1 VIKNERQYKITNAK
15 LEDLETAL
23 AAIDRNDPNL
33 HPRQILGRVNSL
45 ERTIGDLRTEI
56 DEYDRLKNGEVAE
69 IEVKSLAELPTALIK
84 ARIAKG
90 LTQKQLAEQIG
101 IQEQQVQRYEAA
113 DYDTI
118 SFDRLITIAQI
129 LGIDFERS
137 ASLALLKN

>member
-1 VIKNERQYKITNAK
+1 MIKNERQYKITKAK

-23 AAIDRNDPNL
+23 TAIDRHDPLL

-45 ERTIGDLRTEI
+45 ERTIRDLRTEI

-69 IEVKSLAELPTALIK
+69 IEVKSLAELPIALIK

-90 LTQKQLAEQIG
+90 LTQKQLAERIG

-137 ASLALLKN
+137 ASLALH

>member
-1 VIKNERQYKITNAK
+1 VIKNERQYKITKTK

-23 AAIDRNDPNL
+23 ASIDRHDPNL

-69 IEVKSLAELPTALIK
+69 IEVKSLAELPIALIK

-137 ASLALLKN
+137 ASLALH

>member
-1 VIKNERQYKITNAK
+1 VIKNERQYKITKVK
-15 LEDLETAL
+15 LEDLAAAL
-23 AAIDRNDPNL
+23 AGIDRHDPNL

-45 ERTIGDLRTEI
+45 ERTIGDLQAEI

-69 IEVKSLAELPTALIK
+69 IEVKFLAELPTALIK

-118 SFDRLITIAQI
+118 SFDRLVTIAQI
-129 LGIDFERS
+129 LGIDFQHS
-137 ASLALLKN
+137 ALLALH

>member
-1 VIKNERQYKITNAK
+1 MIKNERQYKITRAK

-23 AAIDRNDPNL
+23 AAIDRHDSNL

-56 DEYDRLKNGEVAE
+56 DEYERLKNGEVAE

-90 LTQKQLAEQIG
+90 LTQKQLADRIG

-118 SFDRLITIAQI
+118 SFDRLIAIAQI

-137 ASLALLKN
+137 ASLVLLRN